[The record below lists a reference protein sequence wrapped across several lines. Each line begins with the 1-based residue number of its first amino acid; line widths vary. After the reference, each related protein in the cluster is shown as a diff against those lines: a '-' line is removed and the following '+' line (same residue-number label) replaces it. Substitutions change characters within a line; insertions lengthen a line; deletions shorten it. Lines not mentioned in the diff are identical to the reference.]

1 MAKEKIS
8 DSLQRKF
15 DKPQFSPGDAVFF
28 SWLGQK
34 YYGYV
39 KNTKETN
46 WGIQYMVESSFGVKY
61 PCGIQIKGQ
70 KTRYNTGCIFFEDT
84 LSIGSV
90 ELIKRIQTMVKRP
103 DSTTIGIA
111 GRSTI
116 ESGDDNK
123 DVGPTSRTTSNQTKK
138 HRSPRSSKSDV
149 VSPSIGRSG
158 TDNTKKRKTSKNDTL
173 ENAIQRQRDF
183 LNGFFSSLD

>member
-8 DSLQRKF
+8 DTLQRKF
-15 DKPQFSPGDAVFF
+15 DKPQFRIGDAVFF

-70 KTRYNTGCIFFEDT
+70 KTRYNTGFIFFEDT
-84 LSIGSV
+84 LSIGAE
-90 ELIKRIQTMVKRP
+90 ELVKRIQNMVKRP
-103 DSTTIGIA
+103 DSTTTRI
-111 GRSTI
+111 
-116 ESGDDNK
+116 
-123 DVGPTSRTTSNQTKK
+123 TSRTENESRDDNTNDRTANRTVSDKA
-138 HRSPRSSKSDV
+138 SKSR
-149 VSPSIGRSG
+149 SKGSAKSSAISSG
-158 TDNTKKRKTSKNDTL
+158 TGRVSKHDTKKRKPSKNDTL
-173 ENAIQRQRDF
+173 ETAIQRQRDF
-183 LNGFFSSLD
+183 LNGFFSA